1 MWQTLWETL
10 TIQLVAGLMPRGSVK
25 GCKEIG
31 EEKPEGPETSRK
43 KPSKKFLLNYR
54 SSLSFPIYK
63 SIHYA
68 YRYLS
73 KCMNSWRGLW
83 INDIWITHNILSAG
97 HDNSLRMMNNDISL
111 KNPILSKSCSS
122 TAGWEMIRGKKMFV
136 YIYGPESET
145 PWFYYIQPAF
155 IMHLCPTH
163 WCLTWIYAAK

>member
-1 MWQTLWETL
+1 MWFVTRPFPLFPCCPQWRQNVCISSAVSRAGQKTLAAWRTHKHTFPHVTNPMKTL
-10 TIQLVAGLMPRGSVK
+10 TIQLVAGVMPRGSVK

-43 KPSKKFLLNYR
+43 KPSRKFLLNYR

-83 INDIWITHNILSAG
+83 INDIWITHNILSLVMIIPWG
-97 HDNSLRMMNNDISL
+97 WWTMIFPW
-111 KNPILSKSCSS
+111 KIL
-122 TAGWEMIRGKKMFV
+122 F
-136 YIYGPESET
+136 
-145 PWFYYIQPAF
+145 
-155 IMHLCPTH
+155 
-163 WCLTWIYAAK
+163 